1 MIINIKNSTSSTS
14 ISDSEHKKG
23 RGMRLYY
30 EACIPAALFIA
41 TAVYHHT
48 NNVLGSTAQHKGK
61 TGGGDSESAAGYPSW
76 TGAATEILTCILCV
90 LMAAVPPLFLR
101 MEWRRSGGR
110 AWMAPS
116 VAGGSGGIMVAAT
129 PLHTTGTMYRRSA
142 DDGIAWGVLLV
153 PLVATA
159 AELAYVSRGTGT
171 PTTTTAIS
179 NTYPLG
185 VLGWA
190 EVRVISIAMGLR
202 LALTALDARMM
213 SGNGKHAGAVVCGG
227 MRLPILALWV
237 GSVFVLGSSVGASV
251 WGSGALFGVAEMQQS
266 ALAYVVQA
274 LPRSFTLGEASIIT
288 QGVVL
293 VTMDLAGKIVCR
305 ATAVD
310 VAAHRRLWEPHV
322 ETLFLEAGIV
332 GLVLLARLLV
342 VAVATRAGTNG
353 ASTHMLGKRRG
364 EAAVAVRAVAAACF
378 CGALSLATAAYVSCT
393 NPVSWI
399 AATVFGSATSVA
411 VCSYWIALLGCC
423 GLVLYRATHTKGN
436 ISSQVAGVLQSKF
449 VLHLKRKSYH
459 VLAVLMFVPGYL
471 VAHRLQHFAFT
482 AALAVFV
489 VAEAVRALDI
499 PPWGCG
505 RAIDRFVRKFTDYRD
520 AGPVVTSHF
529 YLLLGCAVPVW
540 LGGSSAV
547 ACLAG
552 VLALGL
558 ADTAASLVGMWVG
571 RVRWPGTA
579 KTIEG
584 TAGFVVC
591 LAVAA
596 VLVDALASSDSPPSP
611 DSERAAGAAAGSI
624 AFLCAV
630 LGVVEALT
638 EQNDNLVLPLCMYA
652 AVHVC
657 AQMRVVAFGPAFLA
671 VAAALAV
678 MPRLLCVAAATTAA
692 AGASAPHAEL
702 RHRRAKLPFV

>member
-1 MIINIKNSTSSTS
+1 MIINIKNSSTNS
-14 ISDSEHKKG
+14 NSVSGTGTDSDSKHKKG
-23 RGMRLYY
+23 RGVRLYY
-30 EACIPAALFIA
+30 EACIPAALFIV
-41 TAVYHHT
+41 TAVYHHASIA
-48 NNVLGSTAQHKGK
+48 LRPTAQHTDK
-61 TGGGDSESAAGYPSW
+61 TRGGSESTAAAGYPSW
-76 TGAATEILTCILCV
+76 TGAATTEILTCILCV
-90 LMAAVPPLFLR
+90 LMAVVPPLFLR
-101 MEWRRSGGR
+101 MERRN
-110 AWMAPS
+110 
-116 VAGGSGGIMVAAT
+116 SGGIMAAVT
-129 PLHTTGTMYRRSA
+129 PLHTTGAMYRHSA
-142 DDGIAWGVLLV
+142 DDGIAWGALLV

-159 AELAYVSRGTGT
+159 AELAHASVGAGT
-171 PTTTTAIS
+171 PAAAS
-179 NTYPLG
+179 NTYPPG

-190 EVRVISIAMGLR
+190 GVRVLSIAMGLR
-202 LALTALDARMM
+202 LTLTALDARMM
-213 SGNGKHAGAVVCGG
+213 PGNGKHAGTAVCGG
-227 MRLPILALWV
+227 MRMPVLALWV
-237 GSVFVLGSSVGASV
+237 GSVFVLGSSVGAPV
-251 WGSGALFGVAEMQQS
+251 WGSGAVFGVAEMQQP
-266 ALAYVVQA
+266 ALAYVVRT
-274 LPRSFTLGEASIIT
+274 LPRSFTLGEASVIT

-293 VTMDLAGKIVCR
+293 VTVDLAGKIVSR

-310 VAAHRRLWEPHV
+310 TAAHRRLWEPHV
-322 ETLFLEAGIV
+322 ETLFLEAGVV

-342 VAVATRAGTNG
+342 VAVATKSGTNG
-353 ASTHMLGKRRG
+353 TSTHMLGKRRG
-364 EAAVAVRAVAAACF
+364 EGVAAVRAVAAACF
-378 CGALSLATAAYVSCT
+378 CGALSLATVAYVSCA

-411 VCSYWIALLGCC
+411 VCGYWLALLGCC
-423 GLVLYRATHTKGN
+423 GLVLYRATDIEGK
-436 ISSQVAGVLQSKF
+436 ISSQVAGVPQSKF

-459 VLAVLMFVPGYL
+459 VLAVLMFVPGFL
-471 VAHRLQHFAFT
+471 VAYRLQHFAFT
-482 AALAVFV
+482 VALAAFV

-499 PPWGCG
+499 PLWGGG

-540 LGGSSAV
+540 LGGSIAV

-596 VLVDALASSDSPPSP
+596 VLVDALAPSGYSPS
-611 DSERAAGAAAGSI
+611 DSERGAAGAAAGSI

-657 AQMRVVAFGPAFLA
+657 AQMRLVAFGPAFLA
-671 VAAALAV
+671 AAAALAV
-678 MPRLLCVAAATTAA
+678 MPRLLCVVAATTAA
-692 AGASAPHAEL
+692 AGASASHAEV
-702 RHRRAKLPFV
+702 RHRRAKQMPLV